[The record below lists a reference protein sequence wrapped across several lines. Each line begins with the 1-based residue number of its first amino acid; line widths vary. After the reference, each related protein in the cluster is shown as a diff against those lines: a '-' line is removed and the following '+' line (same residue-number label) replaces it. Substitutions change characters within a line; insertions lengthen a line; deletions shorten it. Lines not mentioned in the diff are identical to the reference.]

1 MKPAKFL
8 QIQVKV
14 VQQRMGRYVL
24 PLAYPDEILFGP
36 FRLLLFQ
43 P

>member
-1 MKPAKFL
+1 VKPAKFL

-14 VQQRMGRYVL
+14 VEQRMGRYVL

-36 FRLLLFQ
+36 QRRRA
-43 P
+43 